1 LRVRTTNDNAG
12 LAFANQNSAEQHCH
26 SILVRMIKMLSLIT
40 YSTDLLDH
48 SEANLVAISQT
59 VAVNGIDFKN
69 PFTMSNREPRS
80 HYQRLS
86 AELVSS
92 SLEKCLVVEPIGIE
106 PMT

>member
-12 LAFANQNSAEQHCH
+12 LAFANQNSAEQQRR

-40 YSTDLLDH
+40 FSTDPIDH
-48 SEANLVAISQT
+48 SQGEPQCNLS
-59 VAVNGIDFKN
+59 NRYRYGIDFKN

-92 SLEKCLVVEPIGIE
+92 SSG
-106 PMT
+106 